1 MRILTLCYEYPP
13 IGGGGGVVAAGVARE
28 MVQAGHRVDLVTSRF
43 GDEPLREQRDGVR
56 IHRHGCRRRVSHYTT
71 AAELITTLW
80 PAYRAASALIGR
92 ARPDVIHVHFALPGG
107 LVALALARRHRIP
120 FVLTVHGSDV
130 PGYNP
135 DRFHWQHRL
144 AMPLWRR
151 IMAGAAVVTSPSQYL
166 AGLVRSSVG
175 VPVRVIPNGFAPTG
189 ARGTAKRKLVL
200 VVSRLFPRK
209 GVQHFLE
216 AIRDLDTDWEFVVA
230 GDGPCMPELRAQ
242 AARIRPSVRFV
253 GFVGRDVLAGLYA
266 QASILVF
273 PSIKENC
280 PMVLL
285 EAMEAGCAVL
295 TTEADGCAEVV
306 GDAGVTVP
314 VAAPQALRHALASL
328 MADEDR
334 RVSLAESA
342 RQRASLFGWPRVTA
356 LYLHALADAASPQ
369 ARPEHAE
376 SMDQGRVRR

>member
-28 MVQAGHRVDLVTSRF
+28 MVRAGHRLDLVTSRF
-43 GDEPLREQRDGVR
+43 GGEPWREQRDGVR

-71 AAELITTLW
+71 AAELTTTLW
-80 PAYRAASALIGR
+80 PAYRLASALIGR
-92 ARPDVIHVHFALPGG
+92 VRPDVIHAHFALPGG
-107 LVALALARRHRIP
+107 IVALALARRYRVP

-135 DRFHWQHRL
+135 DRFQWQHRL

-151 IMAGAAVVTSPSQYL
+151 ILAGAAVVTSPSQYL

-175 VPVRVIPNGFAPTG
+175 VPVRVIPNGFTPTG
-189 ARGTAKRKLVL
+189 RGGTAKRKVVL
-200 VVSRLFPRK
+200 VVARLFPRK

-230 GDGPCMPELRAQ
+230 GDGPSMPELRAQ

-306 GDAGVTVP
+306 ADAGVTVP
-314 VAAPQALRHALASL
+314 TAAPKALRHALESL
-328 MADEDR
+328 MADEGR
-334 RVSLAESA
+334 RNSLGRSGRE
-342 RQRASLFGWPRVTA
+342 RASLFGWPRVTE
-356 LYLHALADAASPQ
+356 LYLHALSDALSPASSTE
-369 ARPEHAE
+369 RAE
-376 SMDQGRVRR
+376 SLEQGRARR